1 MTLSESLYYYFGQYV
16 EAPLLA
22 IFENVEPFNVGLIF
36 CGVMVVLVFL
46 GVRVFLAAAV
56 VGMLGLV
63 AIIGWEAGTGM
74 AGTVPHSK
82 ISSFTLSVLPMF
94 ILIGYL
100 AFHAGLTQAV
110 FDAARKWCSQAPGG
124 LAIATVFATA
134 GFAAVSGASTA
145 TAAVFSR
152 VAIPEMLKNGYDK
165 RLAAGVV
172 AAGGTLASLIPP
184 SAILVIYAIIVEES
198 VGQLLLAGF
207 IPGILSAV
215 IYAALISGRVML
227 NPKLAPTT
235 ERYPWSERFRSLPG
249 TTPIIAVIAIIFT
262 AIYGGW
268 ATPTEAGALGAFVVL
283 VIALIRGMKFTTFKS
298 ALFET
303 AKLTAMIFSIIW
315 GVLIFVRFL
324 GFAGLPDAFASFVGS
339 LDMPP
344 VLIVIMILLGYMVL
358 GMFMDAIGMLLLT
371 LPVVYPAIVGL
382 GYDPIWFGIIV
393 VKMAEICLVTPPI
406 GLNCFVVNGVRP
418 DIPLNDVFRG
428 IGPFFVADIATVGL
442 FIAFP
447 VIVTFLPDLML
458 KNV

>member
-36 CGVMVVLVFL
+36 CGVMVVLVFI

-458 KNV
+458 KNL

>member
-458 KNV
+458 KNL